1 MISAPYCSRNEI
13 RLLTLF
19 FFYLLGSSLTAQRL
33 PKAETLTVDDGLGFR
48 DVTAIAQDAQGLM
61 WFGTRQGLSR
71 YDGYRFTR
79 FGNGSQ
85 ADKFL
90 PGEDILLNSMV
101 LANDTTLWLVIDK
114 RLHALHLPDYTCRD
128 ISAGSGIGG
137 AVCQLNRA
145 KDGSIWLVWED
156 AHRQYL
162 CHSEKGAAFR
172 EIASVGRLRR
182 EFTHLATDTTGNAW
196 WSTITA
202 GLRQYSPQGALLHEA
217 RPDSFVWY
225 GTTMYA
231 TPVFVDSR
239 NRVFILPKSKN
250 QIWLYDPVARHVA
263 IMADSLPSVAYHA
276 LEDSRG
282 HIWFATKDRL
292 LRLAPDDVWT
302 DYSSVLKTA
311 LPYSSIQA
319 LYEDR
324 TNMLWVATDN
334 GLLKLPIQKQLF
346 QRYFNVPGLKWGNA
360 MRSIFED
367 KSGRIYGYCEN
378 GAIGLHRV
386 DPLAGTT
393 VLLPLSGGAGK
404 GSKLLEQAMHFVA
417 DPTDDVAW
425 TLTNQLIKI
434 DLRTLR
440 LTPIADFPEVA
451 NKLSHN
457 PLALLRN
464 GTFLLGGFLDRL
476 TIFNPRTGAQTRLL
490 PAPSTHFQ
498 TVATEAF
505 LENEDGS
512 LWVATATAG
521 LYRFSRSGQV
531 LQHLSAD
538 SKPALSNNH
547 LLALHRAADG
557 LLWIGTFGGG
567 LNCLDPHTGA
577 VRIFTRRE
585 GLPDDNVTGILSDAA
600 GNVWVSTYNGLA
612 CYSSK
617 QGTFQNFFEE
627 DGLSSNEFNY
637 TSFFK
642 DSRGRLWFGGMNGVH
657 VFSPADLLQSHL
669 NPPLCFTGF
678 SKYNRRRD
686 SLETR
691 LLGSRF
697 LEPVTISPYDSYFQF
712 NWILPN
718 YFKPDK
724 NQYYVWLEGFES
736 DWSFIGNIALV
747 RYNKLPAGHYVLHIK
762 GADSKGNWSEAELA
776 VAIHVL
782 PFYYQ
787 TWWFML
793 LCALLLVGVV
803 YAVARYR
810 IQQQLAMERMRTRIA
825 GDLHDEVG
833 SMLSGLSMQAEML
846 ELDQNKIDSG
856 RLRHISDISR
866 LALSKMRDVVWAID
880 SRRDLVKDLLDR
892 MREHAEEMLAPRD
905 IAFEFQLG
913 ELPLE
918 KKLPVD
924 QRQHLFLFFKEAITN
939 VVKHAAASTVT
950 IRFGNFGQH
959 FELSVRDNGTSV
971 APSTASTGLGLQNME
986 LRARQLGAVLHIRRE
1001 NGFLVSMRMKA
1012 L

>member
-1 MISAPYCSRNEI
+1 MNSAPCCSKNDI
-13 RLLTLF
+13 RLLALL
-19 FFYLLGSSLTAQRL
+19 FFYLLGGSLTAQRL

-48 DVTAIAQDAQGLM
+48 DVTAIAQDGQGLM

-79 FGNGSQ
+79 FGNSGQ

-90 PGEDILLNSMV
+90 PGENILINSMV
-101 LANDTTLWLVIDK
+101 LVNDTTLWLVIDQ

-128 ISAGSGIGG
+128 ISAASGIAG
-137 AVCQLNRA
+137 AVCQLKRGR
-145 KDGSIWLVWED
+145 DGSIWLVWED
-156 AHRQYL
+156 AQRQYL
-162 CHSEKGAAFR
+162 CRSAKGAAFQQV
-172 EIASVGRLRR
+172 ASARRLRR
-182 EFTHLATDTTGNAW
+182 AFNHLAIDTTGNAW
-196 WSTITA
+196 WSTITG
-202 GLRQYSPQGALLHEA
+202 GLCQYSPQGALLHEA

-250 QIWLYDPVARHVA
+250 QIWLYHPAARRVE

-276 LEDSRG
+276 LEDRQG
-282 HIWFATKDRL
+282 HLWFATKQGL
-292 LRLAPDDVWT
+292 LRLAPDDSWM
-302 DYSSVLKTA
+302 DYSNVLKSA
-311 LPYSSIQA
+311 LQYSVIQA

-324 TNMLWVATDN
+324 TNLLWVATDN
-334 GLLKLPIQKQLF
+334 GLLKWPIQKQLF
-346 QRYFNVPGLKWGNA
+346 QRYFNVPGLNWGNA

-367 KSGRIYGYCEN
+367 RSGRIYGYCEN

-386 DPLAGTT
+386 DPVSGTT
-393 VLLPLSGGAGK
+393 ALLPLSGGN
-404 GSKLLEQAMHFVA
+404 LLEQAMHFVA
-417 DPTDDVAW
+417 DPTENAAW
-425 TLTNQLIKI
+425 TLTDKLIKI
-434 DLRTLR
+434 DLQNLR
-440 LTPIADFPEVA
+440 ITPVAEFPEIA
-451 NKLSHN
+451 NKFSHN
-457 PLALLRN
+457 PLALLRD

-476 TIFNPRTGAQTRLL
+476 TIFNPGTGAQTRLL
-490 PAPSTHFQ
+490 QDPSAHFK

-505 LENEDGS
+505 LENADGS

-538 SKPALSNNH
+538 SQPALSNNH

-567 LNCLDPHTGA
+567 LNCLDPSTGA

-585 GLPDDNVTGILSDAA
+585 GLPDNNVTGILSDAA

-612 CYSSK
+612 CYSSE

-637 TSFFK
+637 TSCFK
-642 DSRGRLWFGGMNGVH
+642 DSRGGLWFGGMNGVH
-657 VFSPADLLQSHL
+657 VFSPADILQSHL
-669 NPPLCFTGF
+669 NPPLCFIGF
-678 SKYNRRRD
+678 SKYNGRRD

-691 LLGSRF
+691 VLGSRF
-697 LEPVTISPYDSYFQF
+697 LEPITISPYDSYFQF
-712 NWILPN
+712 DWTLPN

-724 NQYYVWLEGFES
+724 NQYYVWLEGF
-736 DWSFIGNIALV
+736 DTGWSFTGTTAMV
-747 RYNKLPAGHYVLHIK
+747 RYNKLPAGRYILHIK

-776 VAIHVL
+776 VPIRVL

-787 TWWFML
+787 TWWFVL
-793 LCALLLVGVV
+793 LCALLLAAAV

-810 IQQQLAMERMRTRIA
+810 IRQLLAMERMRTRIA

-846 ELDQNKIDSG
+846 ELDQNKIEPG
-856 RLRHISDISR
+856 RLRHISEISR
-866 LALSKMRDVVWAID
+866 LALSKMRDMVWAID
-880 SRRDLVKDLLDR
+880 SRRDLVRDLLDR

-939 VVKHAAASTVT
+939 IVKHSAASTVT
-950 IRFGNFGQH
+950 IRCGNFGQH
-959 FELSVRDNGTSV
+959 FELSIQDDGTSV
-971 APSTASTGLGLQNME
+971 APSTASTGLGLQNMA
-986 LRARQLGAVLHIRRE
+986 LRARQLGAVLQIQRE